1 MREEG
6 SNEVK
11 GGRVWGREEKG
22 GGTKVLNGL
31 NYLSARFPL

>member
-11 GGRVWGREEKG
+11 GECGVGKRRG
-22 GGTKVLNGL
+22 GDQSVEWAKLS
-31 NYLSARFPL
+31 LSARFPL